1 MAPDGAIKGFQ
12 DAAGERSGA
21 LGVMNALHVAHTH
34 IIWHLICLSVQHS
47 LNQARLG
54 WFIVN
59 LAGHQR
65 AERRD
70 HASLARP
77 CPPFAT
83 CSRKVLFGV
92 LLLFASALS
101 ATASATGAAAGTQVK
116 NTVAVSYVQ
125 GGSTLT
131 GTASTSFV
139 VDQLVDVTTTWQDAK
154 PVQAAAGSAAQTLLF
169 RVTNPGN
176 GNDSYKLV
184 PTALP
189 ASGSDFAVDQCQL
202 FLDQDHNGIRSAN
215 DPEYVPGSND
225 PVLAA
230 GDHMDVFVLCALPAT
245 ANDGTFAQVRL
256 AATSNTFSGT
266 PGSAKP
272 SAGIPGMNV
281 VVGMS
286 SGSSSSNGTYQASS
300 VSYQFTSTQRVTDK
314 SGGSV
319 ATSGSHILYTLI
331 VTADGGSAIGR
342 NLVVTNPMPEHTTYV
357 PGSLTLDS
365 ASLGDSNTDSD
376 AGDFNIT
383 ATNAISVRLG
393 NVPGSASPHTIT
405 FEVTIN

>member
-1 MAPDGAIKGFQ
+1 MADHRSTSSPAGLRVRFAGQAGKCLL
-12 DAAGERSGA
+12 AAMLL
-21 LGVMNALHVAHTH
+21 LGSA
-34 IIWHLICLSVQHS
+34 
-47 LNQARLG
+47 
-54 WFIVN
+54 
-59 LAGHQR
+59 
-65 AERRD
+65 
-70 HASLARP
+70 
-77 CPPFAT
+77 FAT
-83 CSRKVLFGV
+83 A
-92 LLLFASALS
+92 ASA
-101 ATASATGAAAGTQVK
+101 ASAAAGTPIH
-116 NTVAVSYVQ
+116 NTVTMSYVQ